1 MSKNPEDFMF
11 YQAELDFLLSILHKL
26 HLQAQ
31 LLTPDMQPEHPLDFG
46 LRAFL
51 GRSDEYRLALEHF
64 SHWCR
69 PNTICKTTDNYGCN
83 YVSLLLP
90 DTPNPTALMI
100 GPYTLEPLDRGQL
113 LEAAERL
120 GIHPRAFSQLEKYY
134 SNVPAMTDESVLF
147 SILNTFAERIWG
159 NGTAYEI
166 VDINQELTSSFV
178 PLPHTNGDSPAELLM
193 NMQVMEQRYAFEN
206 ELIRAVSQGLI
217 HRAEQMV
224 SNFSQLSFEQR
235 MGDPVRNIK
244 NYSIICNTI
253 LRKAAEQGGVHPV
266 YLDSVST
273 DFAHRIEAV
282 RSVQKGQ
289 EMLAEMIR
297 SYCRLVRKHATRQY
311 SAMIQRTI
319 AYIDADL
326 SADLRLQTLAQLQ
339 NINASYLS
347 TLFKKETGQTVT
359 DHINTKRM
367 EHAAHLLQ
375 ATRLQVQS
383 IAQHCGISD
392 ANYFSKLFKK
402 HTGMTP
408 GEYRSRLE
416 NTI

>member
-1 MSKNPEDFMF
+1 MF
-11 YQAELDFLLSILHKL
+11 YQAELDFLTTLLRKL
-26 HLQAQ
+26 RLQV
-31 LLTPDMQPEHPLDFG
+31 LLITPDSQPEQPVDFG
-46 LRAFL
+46 LRAYL
-51 GRSDEYRLALEHF
+51 GREEEYYAAFEHF
-64 SHWCR
+64 NRWCH
-69 PNTICKTTDNYGCN
+69 PNTICKITDNYGCS

-100 GPYTLEPLDRGQL
+100 GPYTSEPLDRGQL

-120 GIHPRAFSQLEKYY
+120 GLPPREFSQLEKYY
-134 SNVPAMTDESVLF
+134 SNVPVMNDESALF
-147 SILNTFAERIWG
+147 AILNTFAERIWG
-159 NGTAYEI
+159 SGTAYEI
-166 VDINQELTSSFV
+166 VDINQELNSSFV
-178 PLPHTNGDSPAELLM
+178 PLPHTSSDSPAELLM
-193 NMQVMEQRYAFEN
+193 NMQVMEKRYAFEN
-206 ELIRAVSQGLI
+206 ELIRAVSHGLL

-235 MGDPVRNIK
+235 MGDPVRNIQ

-266 YLDSVST
+266 YLDSVSS

-282 RSVQKGQ
+282 RTVQKGQ
-289 EMLAEMIR
+289 ELLAEMIR
-297 SYCRLVRKHATRQY
+297 SYCRLVKKHATRQY
-311 SAMIQRTI
+311 SAMVQRTI
-319 AYIDADL
+319 AYIDSDL
-326 SADLRLQTLAQLQ
+326 SADLRLQTLAQIQ

-375 ATRLQVQS
+375 TTRLQVQS
-383 IAQHCGISD
+383 VAQHCGISD

-416 NTI
+416 AGI